1 MLTGEEIA
9 RVINGLSG
17 ERNPLNELHTA
28 LIQAFPATPGNIS
41 ITGKTTAYPGKGGKA
56 EVCDSVTVTIET
68 NVTGAYYIAG
78 TLTDLLDA
86 AQETRNE

>member
-9 RVINGLSG
+9 CVINGLTG

-41 ITGKTTAYPGKGGKA
+41 IAGKTTAYPGKDGKA
-56 EVCDSVTVTIET
+56 EVHDTVTVTIT
-68 NVTGAYYIAG
+68 TTISGAYYITD
-78 TLTDLLDA
+78 TLNNLLDA
-86 AQETRNE
+86 AKENRTE